1 MVSERL
7 GNRLNSS
14 LTRSLSE
21 TGLLLEVGTVPC
33 AYLSVS
39 VLQAQCLSMCVTTG
53 RGSRPQTLGVSRHL
67 CSGISSLRCLELYF
81 HLSTFQVAAVVQLP
95 EKCLLLE
102 LSQRN
107 GATLSLE
114 TPGLLPPAAGDISM
128 VSLRE
133 LPFGFLN

>member
-67 CSGISSLRCLELYF
+67 CSGISSLRCP
-81 HLSTFQVAAVVQLP
+81 STFQVAAVVQLP